1 VRPPR
6 GKLLSPARGCSL
18 PSQHGKKGT
27 WMTDSEQMSQDFPPE
42 SDDDPRV
49 RRLLAAYAPAL
60 LQHLR
65 ERLDGLLSDHL
76 AAQVALAIRAVARD
90 DPSLDTNTPEPPLAL
105 RRSVFEKLT
114 VFCLR
119 TGLTGPALVLL
130 LEYAP
135 RIKQALKQSEYRG
148 RLSEEDL
155 EDLAQD
161 TMVRAVERGA
171 QYEPERSS
179 LGRWLNV
186 LAYYAMLDL
195 IRDRGALSAAGRDRI
210 AAAQLQQ
217 LGKGTPEFDEQMRE
231 RIWEAV
237 RKLSPGLALYV
248 QRSFLEG
255 WSDAEIQHELNA
267 RPGTLRVWKTRAL
280 QKLRA
285 ILGSSLGLVLVMMII
300 TVGPA
305 VAQPLASAL
314 DVGSIAEAP
323 GQTPTTTVRPSLP
336 ARIAEAPSLPTAPAP
351 ATPLPASPMPAPPST
366 APASPIPGAPPAESV
381 AAPSATAPLA
391 ANPTP
396 TVTAT
401 PPTLPSPTAAPPR
414 GDRFL
419 PPTTTPRP
427 ELHLSVTPIRAPAQM
442 PEEVPA
448 TPEEAAVP
456 TAMPEPE
463 MSPTASPT
471 ATASPSATPTATASP
486 SATPSPTASPTA
498 TPTPEV
504 CQEAGETVA
513 ISGAGIRD
521 RAEQTIVIPE
531 ARWSTVQVVGR
542 FADDA
547 RALPELVRFRFADG
561 TEVVRRAPSL
571 VNDHGYVFETPG
583 RPGPASV
590 HVREPRDAA
599 TARGIVVTAG
609 SAANEG
615 ICGAWTSPF
624 TTVYNGGTSIDV
636 PLPQALEQAGNLR
649 VRGVFIAIQDEQ
661 PVIFGAEAGGVVADA
676 HTAPNVGPMLIIEE
690 VMLPDVPPGTDRV
703 RIWFASAPSDAA
715 AGIFVSASVAY
726 PCPPAGSFPTTSSSK
741 PASAVLA
748 GLIPL
753 FHVLRSRRASH
764 QAHRRCPRRLAGEA
778 GSSVHP
784 PGQAH

>member
-1 VRPPR
+1 
-6 GKLLSPARGCSL
+6 
-18 PSQHGKKGT
+18 
-27 WMTDSEQMSQDFPPE
+27 
-42 SDDDPRV
+42 
-49 RRLLAAYAPAL
+49 
-60 LQHLR
+60 
-65 ERLDGLLSDHL
+65 
-76 AAQVALAIRAVARD
+76 
-90 DPSLDTNTPEPPLAL
+90 
-105 RRSVFEKLT
+105 
-114 VFCLR
+114 
-119 TGLTGPALVLL
+119 
-130 LEYAP
+130 
-135 RIKQALKQSEYRG
+135 
-148 RLSEEDL
+148 
-155 EDLAQD
+155 
-161 TMVRAVERGA
+161 
-171 QYEPERSS
+171 
-179 LGRWLNV
+179 
-186 LAYYAMLDL
+186 
-195 IRDRGALSAAGRDRI
+195 
-210 AAAQLQQ
+210 
-217 LGKGTPEFDEQMRE
+217 
-231 RIWEAV
+231 
-237 RKLSPGLALYV
+237 
-248 QRSFLEG
+248 
-255 WSDAEIQHELNA
+255 
-267 RPGTLRVWKTRAL
+267 
-280 QKLRA
+280 
-285 ILGSSLGLVLVMMII
+285 
-300 TVGPA
+300 
-305 VAQPLASAL
+305 
-314 DVGSIAEAP
+314 
-323 GQTPTTTVRPSLP
+323 
-336 ARIAEAPSLPTAPAP
+336 
-351 ATPLPASPMPAPPST
+351 
-366 APASPIPGAPPAESV
+366 
-381 AAPSATAPLA
+381 
-391 ANPTP
+391 
-396 TVTAT
+396 
-401 PPTLPSPTAAPPR
+401 
-414 GDRFL
+414 
-419 PPTTTPRP
+419 
-427 ELHLSVTPIRAPAQM
+427 
-442 PEEVPA
+442 
-448 TPEEAAVP
+448 
-456 TAMPEPE
+456 
-463 MSPTASPT
+463 
-471 ATASPSATPTATASP
+471 
-486 SATPSPTASPTA
+486 
-498 TPTPEV
+498 V

-571 VNDHGYVFETPG
+571 VNDHGYVFEAPG

-590 HVREPRDAA
+590 HVREPRGAA

-636 PLPQALEQAGNLR
+636 PLPQALEQAGDLR

-764 QAHRRCPRRLAGEA
+764 QAHRRCPRRLAGKA